1 MIARQNRSLLEVGE
15 KSTVFYRCQLLDETK
30 TPISAIDSA
39 FATVHAED
47 ASKTVTKTR
56 ITVDGANGGLFTA
69 TVAVSTI
76 TVGAAE
82 DVKIVTSSA
91 HLLRTGD
98 TVYLS
103 GISGTDA
110 AELNTRLF
118 AVEVLDPTTFL
129 LADLPGRYLSTLTGG
144 TVATGVF
151 ELTLLTADTAIVG
164 TITEGH
170 TEKHTLLIEVAYDTT
185 KVINDTRVFEVYSI
199 EKVT

>member
-47 ASKTVTKTR
+47 ALKTITKAR
-56 ITVDGANGGLFTA
+56 VDVNGTTGGLFTA
-69 TVAVSTI
+69 TVSVSTI
-76 TVGAAE
+76 TTETEA
-82 DVKIVTSSA
+82 DVVIVTTTA
-91 HLLRTGD
+91 HKLRTGD
-98 TVYLS
+98 SVYLS

-110 AELNTRLF
+110 GELNTKLRT
-118 AVEVLDPTTFL
+118 VEVIDATSFSLVDV
-129 LADLPGRYLSTLTGG
+129 PGLYLSSLTGG
-144 TVATGVF
+144 TVTIGVF

-164 TITEGH
+164 TVTEGH
-170 TEKHTLLIEVAYDTT
+170 TQKHTLLIEIGYDTT
-185 KVINDTRVFEVYSI
+185 KVLNCTKVFEVYSI